1 MLSRV
6 ADSLYWM
13 ARYLER
19 AEHTSRLIAVKLESM
34 IEQSTEDAE
43 TSWARVAVALS
54 TEGAAAEA
62 GDIFA
67 ITQRLAFDRDN
78 PSSLLSSLRL
88 ARDNARQVRE
98 QLSTE
103 VWEHLNRLY
112 LRLQPVT
119 IESTWV
125 HQPAR
130 VFRESLE
137 ELQTLEGVTFS
148 TLRHGEGWHFLE
160 LGRYIERAQ
169 LVSRLLDIHFGVDCA
184 RLRGA
189 AAAAEISRLAGA
201 LEILHGVRAL
211 LQRIHC
217 CDQAGAHRG
226 VSCCSIRSFPIR
238 SNSPST
244 GYMKRL
250 ARVAP
255 GAPPSRRAACER
267 LAGTPQGGRRFR
279 PDRRV
284 DRRHDRRFLVGDHPS
299 MRADPR
305 SRLCSLY
312 RLWRG
317 DRAVTCGDV

>member
-34 IEQSTEDAE
+34 IEQSTEDARA
-43 TSWARVAVALS
+43 SWARVAVALA
-54 TEGAAAEA
+54 TDGVAADDD
-62 GDIFA
+62 DIFA
-67 ITQRLAFDRDN
+67 ITQRLAFDRAN
-78 PSSLLSSLRL
+78 PSSLLSSLRM

-169 LVSRLLDIHFGVDCA
+169 LVSRLLDIHFGVDAPGYAEPPPPPKYLDWLVLLKFCTA
-184 RLRGA
+184 FEPYCKEYTA
-189 AAAAEISRLAGA
+189 AIRPERIAEFLLFD
-201 LEILHGVRAL
+201 LEFPHSVKFAVDRVRDA
-211 LQRIHC
+211 
-217 CDQAGAHRG
+217 
-226 VSCCSIRSFPIR
+226 
-238 SNSPST
+238 
-244 GYMKRL
+244 L

-267 LAGTPQGGRRFR
+267 LAGRLKAAVDFGQIDELIGGSI
-279 PDRRV
+279 DA
-284 DRRHDRRFLVGDHPS
+284 FLVEITHQ
-299 MRADPR
+299 
-305 SRLCSLY
+305 CEQIHE
-312 RLWRG
+312 
-317 DRAVTCGDV
+317 AVYTAYIAYGAETVL

>member
-34 IEQSTEDAE
+34 IEQSTEDAQA
-43 TSWARVAVALS
+43 SWARVAVALATDGVPADS
-54 TEGAAAEA
+54 D
-62 GDIFA
+62 DIFA
-67 ITQRLAFDRDN
+67 ITQRLAFDSAN
-78 PSSLLSSLRL
+78 ESSLLSSLRM

-169 LVSRLLDIHFGVDCA
+169 LVSRLLDIHFGVD
-184 RLRGA
+184 A
-189 AAAAEISRLAGA
+189 AGYAEPPPPPKYLDWLVLLKFCTAFEPYCKEYTAAIRPERIAEFLLFDPEFPHSVKFAVDR
-201 LEILHGVRAL
+201 VRDA
-211 LQRIHC
+211 
-217 CDQAGAHRG
+217 
-226 VSCCSIRSFPIR
+226 
-238 SNSPST
+238 
-244 GYMKRL
+244 L

-267 LAGTPQGGRRFR
+267 LAGRLKAAVDFGQIEELIGGSI
-279 PDRRV
+279 DT
-284 DRRHDRRFLVGDHPS
+284 FLVEITHQ
-299 MRADPR
+299 
-305 SRLCSLY
+305 CEQIHE
-312 RLWRG
+312 
-317 DRAVTCGDV
+317 AVYTAYIAYGAETVL